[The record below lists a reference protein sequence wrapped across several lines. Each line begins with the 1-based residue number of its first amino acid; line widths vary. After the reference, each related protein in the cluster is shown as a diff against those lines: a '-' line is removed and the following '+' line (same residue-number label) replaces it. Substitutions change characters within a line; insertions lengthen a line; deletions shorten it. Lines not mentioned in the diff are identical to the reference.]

1 VTGTGNLGA
10 STLRGG
16 TLAAAVANA
25 EDEGAARAT
34 VTVGMTVALA
44 AIAMTF
50 AALLLAYGIVR
61 VQAPA
66 WPPPGEVP
74 LPPLWSLRLGA
85 TALAL
90 AGSAAMHAAVRAGRL
105 TPTSAASQA
114 RALGAATAAG
124 LAFVVLQ
131 VASFRALGAAGVH
144 PSSGLAA
151 SVVYALTAFHG
162 LHALVAALFSL
173 ALLVARRP
181 VRPGRLLA
189 VVAFWH
195 LVTAV
200 WLIVFG
206 AVFVA

>member
-1 VTGTGNLGA
+1 VTGTADIGA
-10 STLRGG
+10 STLRPG
-16 TLAAAVANA
+16 TLVPAVTGA

-34 VTVGMTVALA
+34 ATVGMIVALA

-50 AALLLAYGIVR
+50 AALLLAYAIVR

-74 LPPLWSLRLGA
+74 LAPLWSLRLGA

-90 AGSAAMHAAVRAGRL
+90 AGSAAMHVAGRAGRVG
-105 TPTSAASQA
+105 PASPAHQS

-124 LAFVVLQ
+124 VAFVVLQ
-131 VASFRALGAAGVH
+131 VASLRALGAAGVH

-162 LHALVAALFSL
+162 LHALVAVLFSL

-181 VRPGRLLA
+181 ARPGRLLA

>member
-1 VTGTGNLGA
+1 VTGTADIGA
-10 STLRGG
+10 STLRPG
-16 TLAAAVANA
+16 TLVPAVTSA

-34 VTVGMTVALA
+34 ATVGMIVALA

-50 AALLLAYGIVR
+50 AALLLAYAIVR

-90 AGSAAMHAAVRAGRL
+90 AGSAAMHVAARAARVG
-105 TPTSAASQA
+105 PTSAAHEA

-124 LAFVVLQ
+124 VAFVVLQ
-131 VASFRALGAAGVH
+131 VASLRALGAAGVP
-144 PSSGLAA
+144 PSAGLAA

-162 LHALVAALFSL
+162 LHALVAVLFSL

-181 VRPGRLLA
+181 ARPGRLLA